1 MSTDEQGPADG
12 AAGHRQEQ
20 EGRALLLR
28 LLRLVAA
35 EVAAQFTRPGS
46 AEPAGRESRDTERPP
61 GSNRSDRSPA
71 AERCPRPHGP
81 PAPGERGEGGPS
93 DEPRG

>member
-12 AAGHRQEQ
+12 AAGPRQEQ

-35 EVAAQFTRPGS
+35 EVAARLTRPGM
-46 AEPAGRESRDTERPP
+46 AEPEGRESRDTGRAPEGEGGDRP
-61 GSNRSDRSPA
+61 PA
-71 AERCPRPHGP
+71 AEWCPRPHGP
-81 PAPGERGEGGPS
+81 PAAGERCEGGPS
-93 DEPRG
+93 DEQRR